1 VNPKPSDVGGNGKK
15 LTMEESMAWT
25 APTFEVIS
33 LGSEVTT
40 YAYTE

>member
-1 VNPKPSDVGGNGKK
+1 LQSRDVGKKREGK
-15 LTMEESMAWT
+15 LEMEETMAWT
-25 APTFEVIS
+25 APSFEVIS